1 MRNTHTWLL
10 LVGVFTLAINPLQAF
25 GQDESDLATKWKVND
40 ANPKASIP
48 SVDQRNTD
56 PIEFS
61 YFLQDL
67 IARGERAFKEKNW
80 EAAVKFYEAM
90 GFAVPDAG
98 ISFSRLCIAYAKLG
112 RYDVAAGNCGRAVS
126 LPLAKVIDHIRF
138 IEYTLKGARIEPLDV
153 RNVEASLKHLREY
166 IATNPQ
172 PLPDPGKPTSESAP
186 EPEPEQK
193 NERQR
198 SREELVE
205 AIKAMQERKAREILG
220 ELEKKNEIAA
230 GPVMHVETEVEF
242 LECRFALRLK
252 DAPRLNACVERLRK
266 LQVHGARILAF
277 SWAHAVMIKDRKQ
290 AEALLQKAPS
300 MSIPQSVIESMRAQQ
315 ALELPQ
321 SSLARAV
328 PIALAV
334 AALAGIGLFLW
345 LRRKRAPEVTA
356 ESTA

>member
-1 MRNTHTWLL
+1 MRNPSVNFFIACLFVF
-10 LVGVFTLAINPLQAF
+10 VGISRNGRAS
-25 GQDESDLATKWKVND
+25 DETDLATKWQVND

-48 SVDQRNTD
+48 SVDERNTD

-80 EAAVKFYEAM
+80 EAAIKFYEAM

-98 ISFSRLCIAYAKLG
+98 VSFSRLCIAYAKLG

-126 LPLAKVIDHIRF
+126 LTLAKVIDHIRF
-138 IEYTLKGARIEPLDV
+138 IEYTLKIERIQPVDV
-153 RNVEASLKHLREY
+153 RNVEASLKHLREH
-166 IATNPQ
+166 IAKNPQ
-172 PLPDPGKPTSESAP
+172 PLPDTKPTIEPAP
-186 EPEPEQK
+186 EPERK
-193 NERQR
+193 NDRQR

-205 AIKAMQERKAREILG
+205 AIKVMQERKAREILG

-266 LQVHGARILAF
+266 LQVHEARILAF

-290 AEALLQKAPS
+290 AEALLQKAPA
-300 MSIPQSVIESMRAQQ
+300 MSIPQSAIESMRAQQ
-315 ALELPQ
+315 ELDFTP
-321 SSLARAV
+321 SPLTRVA

-334 AALAGIGLFLW
+334 VAFGGIGLFLW
-345 LRRKRAPEVTA
+345 LRRKRSEVTV
-356 ESTA
+356 ESAA

>member
-1 MRNTHTWLL
+1 MRNTKFGVL
-10 LVGVFTLAINPLQAF
+10 LVAVFVLAINPIRAS
-25 GQDESDLATKWKVND
+25 GQDQTDLATKWKVND
-40 ANPKASIP
+40 ADPKASIP
-48 SVDQRNTD
+48 SVDERNTD

-67 IARGERAFKEKNW
+67 IARGERAFKEQNW

-98 ISFSRLCIAYAKLG
+98 ISFNRLCIAYAKLG
-112 RYDVAAGNCGRAVS
+112 KYDVAAGNCGRAVS
-126 LPLAKVIDHIRF
+126 LPLAKVIDHLRF
-138 IEYTLKGARIEPLDV
+138 IEYTLKVERIQPVDV
-153 RNVEASLKHLREY
+153 RNVEASLKHLRAH
-166 IATNPQ
+166 IAKNPQ
-172 PLPDPGKPTSESAP
+172 QLPDPTKPAIEPAS
-186 EPEPEQK
+186 EPEEK

-205 AIKAMQERKAREILG
+205 AIKAMQERKTREILG

-266 LQVHGARILAF
+266 LQVHEARILAF

-300 MSIPQSVIESMRAQQ
+300 MSIPQSAIESMRAQQ
-315 ALELPQ
+315 ELELPQ
-321 SSLARAV
+321 LALKRVA

-334 AALAGIGLFLW
+334 VAFGGIGLFLW
-345 LRRKRAPEVTA
+345 LRKKRTEVAA
-356 ESTA
+356 ESAA